1 LEDIF
6 SKRKTLRTIKA
17 DTSDYFIPLFH
28 TLAVFL
34 STKETIITKRFLEH
48 IMKNLIAL
56 TLLLGGSTL
65 LCAQKPAKTPAT
77 YKPVKSEMY
86 RKGWI
91 DFNKN
96 GVKDVYEDPSAP
108 LEARIENLLQQMT
121 LDEKTCQMVTLYGYK
136 RVLKDD
142 LPTPEWKELLWKD
155 GIGAIDEHL
164 NGFQQWGLPPSDN
177 AYVWPASRHAWALN
191 EVQRFFV
198 EDTRLGIPVD
208 FTNEGIRGVESYRA
222 TNFPTQLG
230 LGHTWNRELIR
241 QVGLITGREARM
253 LGYTNVYAPI
263 LDVGRDQRWG
273 RYEEVYGES
282 PYLVAELGIEMVRG
296 LQHNHQVAAT
306 GKHFA
311 AYSNNKGA
319 REGMARVDPQMSPR
333 EVENIHIYPFKRVI
347 REAGMLG
354 VMSSYNDYD
363 GIPVQGSYY
372 WLTTR
377 LRGEMGFRGYVVSD
391 SDAVEYL
398 YTKHGTA
405 KDMKEA
411 VRQSVEAGLNVRCT
425 FRSPDSFVLPL
436 RELVKEGGLSE
447 EVINDRVRDIL
458 RVKFLIGLFDAPYQ
472 TDLAGAD
479 REVEKE
485 ENEAIALQASHESV
499 VLLKNADELLPL
511 DINSTKKIAVCG
523 PNANEEGYA
532 LTHYGPLAV
541 EVTTVLEG
549 IQEKTKGK
557 AEVLY
562 TKGCDLVNAHW
573 PESEI
578 IDYPLTDDEQAEID
592 KAVENARQADV
603 AVVVL
608 GGGQRTCGENKS
620 RTSLDLPGRQLQL
633 LQAIQATGKPVVLIL
648 INGRPLSIN
657 WADKFVPAILE
668 AWYPGSKGGTALA
681 DILFGDYNPGGKLTV
696 TFPKTVGQI
705 PFNFPCKP
713 SSQIDGGKNPGPT
726 GNMSR
731 INGALYPFG
740 YGLSY
745 TTFEYS
751 DLDITPRVITPNE
764 SATVRLK
771 VTNTGKRA
779 GDEVVQ
785 LYIRDVLSSITTYEK
800 NLAGFQR
807 IHLEPGEAQE
817 LSFTIDR
824 KHLEL
829 LDADMKWVVE
839 PGDFVLMAGASSED
853 IRLNGTLTVEDYQTR
868 AKAIEAQ
875 KPAKRVS
882 ASTNP
887 EDAENVLDEKIN
899 TAWQGNKGDYITFA
913 LKNGAKVDKVAIAF
927 TRDNNLP
934 ATFEIQLSGGG
945 GQFLT
950 VYSGT
955 VSEYG
960 KLISYPFKGT
970 TASDLRIVLNDD
982 RVSIAEVKF

>member
-1 LEDIF
+1 
-6 SKRKTLRTIKA
+6 
-17 DTSDYFIPLFH
+17 
-28 TLAVFL
+28 
-34 STKETIITKRFLEH
+34 
-48 IMKNLIAL
+48 MKNLIAL

-562 TKGCDLVNAHW
+562 TKGCDLVDAHW

-603 AVVVL
+603 AIVVL

-713 SSQIDGGKNPGPT
+713 SSQIDGGKNPGLN

-807 IHLEPGEAQE
+807 IHLEPGETQE

>member
-1 LEDIF
+1 
-6 SKRKTLRTIKA
+6 
-17 DTSDYFIPLFH
+17 
-28 TLAVFL
+28 
-34 STKETIITKRFLEH
+34 
-48 IMKNLIAL
+48 MKKLIVA
-56 TLLLGGSTL
+56 TLLLGSGTL
-65 LCAQKPAKTPAT
+65 LSAQKTAKIPAY
-77 YKPVKSEMY
+77 YKPAKSEMY
-86 RKGWI
+86 HKGWI

-96 GVKDVYEDPSAP
+96 GIKDIYEDPAAT
-108 LEARIENLLQQMT
+108 LDARIENLLQQMT
-121 LDEKTCQMVTLYGYK
+121 LEEKTCQMVTLYGYK
-136 RVLKDD
+136 RVLKDA
-142 LPTPEWKELLWKD
+142 LPTPEWKQMLWKD

-177 AYVWPASRHAWALN
+177 ENVWPASRHAWALN
-191 EVQRFFV
+191 EIQRFFV

-208 FTNEGIRGVESYRA
+208 FTNEGIRGVESYKA

-306 GKHFA
+306 AKHFA

-319 REGMARVDPQMSPR
+319 REGMARVDPQMTPR

-347 REAGMLG
+347 REAGLLG

-363 GIPVQGSYY
+363 GIPIQGSYY

-377 LRGEMGFRGYVVSD
+377 LRKEMGFRGYVVSD

-398 YTKHGTA
+398 YTKHNTA

-479 REVEKE
+479 DEVEKE
-485 ENEAIALQASHESV
+485 ANEAVALQASRESV
-499 VLLKNADELLPL
+499 VLLKNTDNTLPL
-511 DINSTKKIAVCG
+511 NIDKIKKIAVCG
-523 PNANEEGYA
+523 PNADEEGYA

-549 IQEKTKGK
+549 IREKAQGK

-562 TKGCDLVNAHW
+562 TKGCDLVDAHW

-578 IDYPLTDDEQAEID
+578 MEYPLTPDEQAEID
-592 KAVENARQADV
+592 RAVANARQADV

-620 RTSLDLPGRQLQL
+620 RTSLELPGHQLKL
-633 LQAIQATGKPVVLIL
+633 LQAVQATGKPVILIL
-648 INGRPLSIN
+648 INGRPLSVN

-668 AWYPGSKGGTALA
+668 AWYPGSKGGTAVA

-705 PFNFPCKP
+705 PFNFPYKP
-713 SSQIDGGKNPGPT
+713 ASQIDGGKNPGPD

-751 DLDITPRVITPNE
+751 DLEITPKVITPNQK
-764 SATVRLK
+764 ATIRLK

-785 LYIRDVLSSITTYEK
+785 LYTRDILSSVTTYEK
-800 NLAGFQR
+800 NLAGFER
-807 IHLEPGEAQE
+807 IHLKPGESKE
-817 LSFTIDR
+817 IVFTLDR

-829 LDADMKWVVE
+829 LNADMKWTVE
-839 PGDFVLMAGASSED
+839 PGEFAIMAGASSED
-853 IRLNGTLTVEDYQTR
+853 IRLNGILTVEDYQAR
-868 AKAIEAQ
+868 LQALESQ
-875 KPAKRVS
+875 NPVS
-882 ASTNP
+882 PVTASTDMENAP
-887 EDAENVLDEKIN
+887 NVLDKQKN
-899 TAWQGNKGDYITFA
+899 TVWQGNKGDYITFA
-913 LKNGAKVDKVAIAF
+913 LKNGSKINEVAIAF
-927 TRDNNLP
+927 KRDNGLP
-934 ATFEIQLSGGG
+934 AEFEIQLSGGG

-955 VSEYG
+955 VSQYG
-960 KLISYPFKGT
+960 ELISYPFKGT
-970 TASDLRIVLNDD
+970 TASDLRILLNDD
-982 RVSIAEVKF
+982 RVGIAEVVLKE

>member
-1 LEDIF
+1 
-6 SKRKTLRTIKA
+6 
-17 DTSDYFIPLFH
+17 
-28 TLAVFL
+28 
-34 STKETIITKRFLEH
+34 
-48 IMKNLIAL
+48 MKKLIVA
-56 TLLLGGSTL
+56 TLLLGSGTL
-65 LCAQKPAKTPAT
+65 LSAQKTAKIPAY
-77 YKPVKSEMY
+77 YKPAKSEMY
-86 RKGWI
+86 HKGWI

-96 GVKDVYEDPSAP
+96 GIKDIYEDPAAI
-108 LEARIENLLQQMT
+108 LDARIENLLQQMT
-121 LDEKTCQMVTLYGYK
+121 LEEKTCQMITLYGYK
-136 RVLKDD
+136 RVLKDA
-142 LPTPEWKELLWKD
+142 LPTPEWKQMLWKD

-177 AYVWPASRHAWALN
+177 ENVWPASRHAWALN
-191 EVQRFFV
+191 EIQRFFV

-208 FTNEGIRGVESYRA
+208 FTNEGIRGVESYKA

-306 GKHFA
+306 AKHFA

-319 REGMARVDPQMSPR
+319 REGMARVDPQMPPR

-347 REAGMLG
+347 REAGLLG

-363 GIPVQGSYY
+363 GIPIQGSYY

-377 LRGEMGFRGYVVSD
+377 LRKEMGFRGYVVSD

-398 YTKHGTA
+398 YTKHNTA

-479 REVEKE
+479 DEVEKE
-485 ENEAIALQASHESV
+485 ANEAVALQASRESI
-499 VLLKNADELLPL
+499 VLLKNTDNTLPL
-511 DINSTKKIAVCG
+511 NIDKIKKIAVCG
-523 PNANEEGYA
+523 PNADEEGYA

-549 IQEKTKGK
+549 IREKAQGK

-562 TKGCDLVNAHW
+562 TKGCDLVDAHW

-578 IDYPLTDDEQAEID
+578 MEYPLTPDEQAEID
-592 KAVENARQADV
+592 RAAANARQADV

-620 RTSLDLPGRQLQL
+620 RTSLELPGHQLKL
-633 LQAIQATGKPVVLIL
+633 LQAVQATGKPVILIL
-648 INGRPLSIN
+648 INGRPLSVN

-668 AWYPGSKGGTALA
+668 AWYPGSKGGTAVA

-705 PFNFPCKP
+705 PFNFPYKP
-713 SSQIDGGKNPGPT
+713 ASQIDGGKNPGPD

-751 DLDITPRVITPNE
+751 DLEITPKVITPNQK
-764 SATVRLK
+764 ATIRLK

-785 LYIRDVLSSITTYEK
+785 LYTRDILSSVTTYEK
-800 NLAGFQR
+800 NLAGFER
-807 IHLEPGEAQE
+807 IHLKPGESKE
-817 LSFTIDR
+817 IVFTLDR

-829 LDADMKWVVE
+829 LNADMKWTVE
-839 PGDFVLMAGASSED
+839 PGEFAIMVGASSED
-853 IRLNGTLTVEDYQTR
+853 IRLNGILTVEDYQAR
-868 AKAIEAQ
+868 LQALESQ
-875 KPAKRVS
+875 NPVS
-882 ASTNP
+882 PVTASTDMENAP
-887 EDAENVLDEKIN
+887 NVLDKQKN
-899 TAWQGNKGDYITFA
+899 TVWQGNKGDYITFA
-913 LKNGAKVDKVAIAF
+913 LKNGSKINEVAIAF
-927 TRDNNLP
+927 KRDNGLP
-934 ATFEIQLSGGG
+934 AEFEIQLSGGG

-955 VSEYG
+955 VSQYG
-960 KLISYPFKGT
+960 ELISYPFKGT
-970 TASDLRIVLNDD
+970 TASDLRILLNDD
-982 RVSIAEVKF
+982 RVGIAEVVLKE

>member
-1 LEDIF
+1 
-6 SKRKTLRTIKA
+6 
-17 DTSDYFIPLFH
+17 
-28 TLAVFL
+28 
-34 STKETIITKRFLEH
+34 
-48 IMKNLIAL
+48 MKKLIVA
-56 TLLLGGSTL
+56 TLLLGSGTL
-65 LCAQKPAKTPAT
+65 LSAQKTAKIPAY
-77 YKPVKSEMY
+77 YKPAKSEMY
-86 RKGWI
+86 HKGWI

-96 GVKDVYEDPSAP
+96 GIKDIYEDPAAT
-108 LEARIENLLQQMT
+108 LDARIENLLQQMT
-121 LDEKTCQMVTLYGYK
+121 LEEKTCQMVTLYGYK
-136 RVLKDD
+136 RVLKDA
-142 LPTPEWKELLWKD
+142 LPTPEWKQMLWKD

-177 AYVWPASRHAWALN
+177 ENVWPASRHAWALN
-191 EVQRFFV
+191 EIQRFFV

-208 FTNEGIRGVESYRA
+208 FTNEGIRGVESYKA

-263 LDVGRDQRWG
+263 LDIGRDQRWG

-306 GKHFA
+306 AKHFA

-319 REGMARVDPQMSPR
+319 REGMARVDPQMPPR

-347 REAGMLG
+347 REAGLLG

-363 GIPVQGSYY
+363 GIPIQGSYY

-377 LRGEMGFRGYVVSD
+377 LRKEMGFRGYVVSD

-398 YTKHGTA
+398 YTKHNTA

-479 REVEKE
+479 DEVEKE
-485 ENEAIALQASHESV
+485 ANEAVALQASRESV
-499 VLLKNADELLPL
+499 VLLKNTDNTLPL
-511 DINSTKKIAVCG
+511 NIDKIKKIAVCG
-523 PNANEEGYA
+523 PNADEEGYA

-549 IQEKTKGK
+549 IREKAQGK

-562 TKGCDLVNAHW
+562 TKGCDLVDAHW

-578 IDYPLTDDEQAEID
+578 MEYPLTPDEQAEID
-592 KAVENARQADV
+592 RAAANARQADV

-620 RTSLDLPGRQLQL
+620 RTSLELPGHQLKL
-633 LQAIQATGKPVVLIL
+633 LQAVQATGKPVILIL
-648 INGRPLSIN
+648 INGRPLSVN

-668 AWYPGSKGGTALA
+668 AWYPGSKGGTAVA

-705 PFNFPCKP
+705 PFNFPYKP
-713 SSQIDGGKNPGPT
+713 ASQIDGGKNPGPD

-751 DLDITPRVITPNE
+751 DLEITPKVITPNQK
-764 SATVRLK
+764 ATVRLK

-785 LYIRDVLSSITTYEK
+785 LYTRDILSSVTTYEK
-800 NLAGFQR
+800 NLAGFER
-807 IHLEPGEAQE
+807 IHLKPGESKE
-817 LSFTIDR
+817 IVFTLDR

-829 LDADMKWVVE
+829 LNADMKWTVE
-839 PGDFVLMAGASSED
+839 PGEFAIMAGASSED
-853 IRLNGTLTVEDYQTR
+853 IRLNGILTVEDYQAR
-868 AKAIEAQ
+868 LQALESQ
-875 KPAKRVS
+875 NPVS
-882 ASTNP
+882 PVTASTDMENAP
-887 EDAENVLDEKIN
+887 NVLDKQKN
-899 TAWQGNKGDYITFA
+899 TVWQGNKGDYITFA
-913 LKNGAKVDKVAIAF
+913 LKNGSKINEVAIAF
-927 TRDNNLP
+927 KRDNGLP
-934 ATFEIQLSGGG
+934 AEFEIQLSGGG

-955 VSEYG
+955 VSQYG
-960 KLISYPFKGT
+960 ELISYPFKGT
-970 TASDLRIVLNDD
+970 TASDLRILLNDD
-982 RVSIAEVKF
+982 RVGIAEVVLKE

>member
-1 LEDIF
+1 
-6 SKRKTLRTIKA
+6 
-17 DTSDYFIPLFH
+17 
-28 TLAVFL
+28 
-34 STKETIITKRFLEH
+34 
-48 IMKNLIAL
+48 MKKLIVAA
-56 TLLLGGSTL
+56 LLLGSGTL
-65 LCAQKPAKTPAT
+65 LSAQKTTKVPAH

-96 GVKDVYEDPSAP
+96 GVKDIYEDPAAT
-108 LEARIENLLQQMT
+108 LDDRIENLLQQMT
-121 LDEKTCQMVTLYGYK
+121 LEEKTCQMVTLYGYK

-142 LPTPEWKELLWKD
+142 LPTPEWKQMLWKD

-177 AYVWPASRHAWALN
+177 ENVWPASRHAWALN

-208 FTNEGIRGVESYRA
+208 FTNEGIRGVESYKA

-306 GKHFA
+306 AKHFA

-319 REGMARVDPQMSPR
+319 REGMSRVDPQMSPR

-347 REAGMLG
+347 REAGLLG
-354 VMSSYNDYD
+354 IMSSYNDYD

-377 LRGEMGFRGYVVSD
+377 LRQEMGFRGYVVSD

-398 YTKHGTA
+398 YTKHNTA

-458 RVKFLIGLFDAPYQ
+458 RVKFLIGLFDSPYQ

-479 REVEKE
+479 NEVEKAA
-485 ENEAIALQASHESV
+485 NEAVALQASRESV
-499 VLLKNADELLPL
+499 VLLKNADNTLPL
-511 DINSTKKIAVCG
+511 NIDKIKKIAVCG
-523 PNANEEGYA
+523 PNADEEGYA

-549 IQEKTKGK
+549 IREKAQGK

-562 TKGCDLVNAHW
+562 TKGCDLVDAHW

-578 IDYPLTDDEQAEID
+578 IEYPLTPDEQAEID
-592 KAVENARQADV
+592 RAAANARQADV

-620 RTSLDLPGRQLQL
+620 RTSLELPGRQLKL
-633 LQAIQATGKPVVLIL
+633 LQAVQATGKPVVLVL
-648 INGRPLSIN
+648 INGRPLSVN

-668 AWYPGSKGGTALA
+668 AWYPGSKGGTAVA

-713 SSQIDGGKNPGPT
+713 ASQIDGGKNPGAD

-751 DLDITPRVITPNE
+751 DLEISPKVITPDQK
-764 SATVRLK
+764 ATVRLK

-785 LYIRDVLSSITTYEK
+785 LYTRDIVSSITTYEK
-800 NLAGFQR
+800 NLAGFER
-807 IHLEPGEAQE
+807 IRLKPGETKE
-817 LSFTIDR
+817 LTFTLDR

-829 LDADMKWVVE
+829 LNADMKWIVE
-839 PGDFVLMAGASSED
+839 PGEFAIMAGASSED
-853 IRLNGTLTVEDYQTR
+853 IRLNGILTVEDYR
-868 AKAIEAQ
+868 SRLHALESQ
-875 KPAKRVS
+875 KPVS
-882 ASTNP
+882 PVTASTDMENTP
-887 EDAENVLDEKIN
+887 NVLDGKIS
-899 TAWQGNKGDYITFA
+899 TVWQGNKGDYITFA
-913 LKNGAKVDKVAIAF
+913 LKNGAKVDEVSIVFK
-927 TRDNNLP
+927 RENKLP
-934 ATFEIQLSGGG
+934 AEFEIQLSGGG

-955 VSEYG
+955 VSQYEQ
-960 KLISYPFKGT
+960 LIPYSFKGT

-982 RVSIAEVKF
+982 RVGIAEVVLKE

>member
-1 LEDIF
+1 
-6 SKRKTLRTIKA
+6 
-17 DTSDYFIPLFH
+17 
-28 TLAVFL
+28 
-34 STKETIITKRFLEH
+34 
-48 IMKNLIAL
+48 MKKLIVA
-56 TLLLGGSTL
+56 TLLLGSGTL
-65 LCAQKPAKTPAT
+65 LSAQKTAKIPAY
-77 YKPVKSEMY
+77 YKPAKSEMY
-86 RKGWI
+86 HKGWI

-96 GVKDVYEDPSAP
+96 GIKDIYEDPAAT
-108 LEARIENLLQQMT
+108 LDARIENLLQQMT
-121 LDEKTCQMVTLYGYK
+121 LEEKTCQMVTLYGYK
-136 RVLKDD
+136 RVLKDA
-142 LPTPEWKELLWKD
+142 LPTPEWKQMLWKD

-177 AYVWPASRHAWALN
+177 ENVWPASRHAWALN
-191 EVQRFFV
+191 EIQRFFV

-208 FTNEGIRGVESYRA
+208 FTNEGIRGVESYKA

-306 GKHFA
+306 AKHFA

-319 REGMARVDPQMSPR
+319 REGMARVDPQMPPR

-347 REAGMLG
+347 REAGLLG

-363 GIPVQGSYY
+363 GIPIQGSYY

-377 LRGEMGFRGYVVSD
+377 LRKEMGFRGYVVSD

-398 YTKHGTA
+398 YTKHNTA

-479 REVEKE
+479 DEVEKE
-485 ENEAIALQASHESV
+485 ANEAVALQASRESV
-499 VLLKNADELLPL
+499 VLLKNTDNTLPL
-511 DINSTKKIAVCG
+511 NIDKIKKIAVCG
-523 PNANEEGYA
+523 PNADEEGYA

-549 IQEKTKGK
+549 IREKAQGK

-562 TKGCDLVNAHW
+562 TKGCNLVDAHW

-578 IDYPLTDDEQAEID
+578 MEYPLTPDEQAEID
-592 KAVENARQADV
+592 RAAANARQADV

-620 RTSLDLPGRQLQL
+620 RTSLELPGHQLKL
-633 LQAIQATGKPVVLIL
+633 LQAVQATGKPVILIL
-648 INGRPLSIN
+648 INGRPLSVN

-668 AWYPGSKGGTALA
+668 AWYPGSKGGTAVA

-705 PFNFPCKP
+705 PFNFPYKP
-713 SSQIDGGKNPGPT
+713 ASQIDGGKNPGPD

-751 DLDITPRVITPNE
+751 DLEITPKVITPNQK
-764 SATVRLK
+764 ATIRLK

-785 LYIRDVLSSITTYEK
+785 LYTRDILSSVTTYEK
-800 NLAGFQR
+800 NLAGFER
-807 IHLEPGEAQE
+807 IHLKPGESKE
-817 LSFTIDR
+817 IVFTLDR

-829 LDADMKWVVE
+829 LNADMKWTVE
-839 PGDFVLMAGASSED
+839 PGEFAIMAGASSED
-853 IRLNGTLTVEDYQTR
+853 IRLNGILTVEDYQAR
-868 AKAIEAQ
+868 LQALESQ
-875 KPAKRVS
+875 NPVS
-882 ASTNP
+882 PVTASTDMENAP
-887 EDAENVLDEKIN
+887 NVLDKQKN
-899 TAWQGNKGDYITFA
+899 TVWQGNKGDYITFA
-913 LKNGAKVDKVAIAF
+913 LKNGSKINEVAIAF
-927 TRDNNLP
+927 KRDNGLP
-934 ATFEIQLSGGG
+934 AEFEIQLSGGG

-955 VSEYG
+955 VSQYG
-960 KLISYPFKGT
+960 ELISYPFKGT
-970 TASDLRIVLNDD
+970 TASDLRILLNDD
-982 RVSIAEVKF
+982 RVGKLIFRK

>member
-1 LEDIF
+1 
-6 SKRKTLRTIKA
+6 
-17 DTSDYFIPLFH
+17 
-28 TLAVFL
+28 
-34 STKETIITKRFLEH
+34 
-48 IMKNLIAL
+48 MKKLIVA
-56 TLLLGGSTL
+56 TLLLGSGTL
-65 LCAQKPAKTPAT
+65 LSAQKTAKIPAY
-77 YKPVKSEMY
+77 YKPAKSEMY
-86 RKGWI
+86 HKDWI

-96 GVKDVYEDPSAP
+96 GIKDIYEDPAAT
-108 LEARIENLLQQMT
+108 LDARIENLLQQMT
-121 LDEKTCQMVTLYGYK
+121 LEEKTCQMVTLYGYK
-136 RVLKDD
+136 RVLKDA
-142 LPTPEWKELLWKD
+142 LPTPEWKQMLWKD

-177 AYVWPASRHAWALN
+177 ENVWPASRHAWALN
-191 EVQRFFV
+191 EIQRFFV

-208 FTNEGIRGVESYRA
+208 FTNEGIRGVESYKA

-306 GKHFA
+306 AKHFA

-319 REGMARVDPQMSPR
+319 REGMARVDPQMPPR

-347 REAGMLG
+347 REAGLLG

-363 GIPVQGSYY
+363 GIPIQGSYY

-377 LRGEMGFRGYVVSD
+377 LRKEMGFRGYVVSD

-398 YTKHGTA
+398 YTKHNTA

-479 REVEKE
+479 DEVENKA
-485 ENEAIALQASHESV
+485 NEAVALQASRESV
-499 VLLKNADELLPL
+499 VLLKNTDNTLPL
-511 DINSTKKIAVCG
+511 NIDKIKKIAVCG
-523 PNANEEGYA
+523 PNADEAGYA

-549 IQEKTKGK
+549 IREKAQGK

-562 TKGCDLVNAHW
+562 TKGCDLVDAHW

-578 IDYPLTDDEQAEID
+578 MEYPLTPDEQAEID
-592 KAVENARQADV
+592 RAAANARQADV

-620 RTSLDLPGRQLQL
+620 RTSLELPGHQLKL
-633 LQAIQATGKPVVLIL
+633 LQAVQATGKPVILIL
-648 INGRPLSIN
+648 INGRPLSVN

-668 AWYPGSKGGTALA
+668 AWYPGSKGGTAVA

-705 PFNFPCKP
+705 PFNFPYKP
-713 SSQIDGGKNPGPT
+713 ASQIDGGKNPGPD

-751 DLDITPRVITPNE
+751 DLEITPKVITPNQK
-764 SATVRLK
+764 ATVRLK

-785 LYIRDVLSSITTYEK
+785 LYTRDILSSVTTYEK
-800 NLAGFQR
+800 NLAGFER
-807 IHLEPGEAQE
+807 IHLKPGESKE
-817 LSFTIDR
+817 IVFTLDR

-829 LDADMKWVVE
+829 LNADMKWTVE
-839 PGDFVLMAGASSED
+839 PGEFAIMAGASSED
-853 IRLNGTLTVEDYQTR
+853 IRLNGILTVEDYQAR
-868 AKAIEAQ
+868 LQALESQ
-875 KPAKRVS
+875 NPVS
-882 ASTNP
+882 PVTASTDMENAP
-887 EDAENVLDEKIN
+887 NVLDKQKN
-899 TAWQGNKGDYITFA
+899 TVWQGNKGDYITFA
-913 LKNGAKVDKVAIAF
+913 LKNGSKINEVAIAF
-927 TRDNNLP
+927 KRDNGLP
-934 ATFEIQLSGGG
+934 AEFEIQLSGGG

-955 VSEYG
+955 VSQYG
-960 KLISYPFKGT
+960 ELISYPFKGT
-970 TASDLRIVLNDD
+970 TASDLRILLNDD
-982 RVSIAEVKF
+982 RVGIAEVVLKE

>member
-1 LEDIF
+1 
-6 SKRKTLRTIKA
+6 
-17 DTSDYFIPLFH
+17 
-28 TLAVFL
+28 
-34 STKETIITKRFLEH
+34 
-48 IMKNLIAL
+48 MKKLIVA
-56 TLLLGGSTL
+56 TLLLGSGTL
-65 LCAQKPAKTPAT
+65 LSAQKTAKIPAY
-77 YKPVKSEMY
+77 YKPAKSEMY
-86 RKGWI
+86 HKGWI

-96 GVKDVYEDPSAP
+96 GIKDIYEDPAAT
-108 LEARIENLLQQMT
+108 LDARIENLLQQMT
-121 LDEKTCQMVTLYGYK
+121 LEERTCQMVTLYGYK
-136 RVLKDD
+136 RVLKDA
-142 LPTPEWKELLWKD
+142 LPTPEWKQMLWKD

-177 AYVWPASRHAWALN
+177 ENVWPASRHAWALN
-191 EVQRFFV
+191 EIQRFFV

-208 FTNEGIRGVESYRA
+208 FTNEGIRGVESYKA

-306 GKHFA
+306 AKHFA

-319 REGMARVDPQMSPR
+319 REGMARVDPQMPPR

-347 REAGMLG
+347 REAGLLG

-363 GIPVQGSYY
+363 GIPIQGSYY

-377 LRGEMGFRGYVVSD
+377 LRKEMGFRGYVVSD

-398 YTKHGTA
+398 YTKHNTA

-479 REVEKE
+479 DEV
-485 ENEAIALQASHESV
+485 ENEANEAVALQASRESI
-499 VLLKNADELLPL
+499 VLLKNTDNTLPL
-511 DINSTKKIAVCG
+511 NIDKIKKIAVCG
-523 PNANEEGYA
+523 PNADEEGYA

-549 IQEKTKGK
+549 IREKAQGK

-562 TKGCDLVNAHW
+562 TKGCDLVDAHW

-578 IDYPLTDDEQAEID
+578 MEYPLTPDEQAEID
-592 KAVENARQADV
+592 RAAANARQADV

-620 RTSLDLPGRQLQL
+620 RTSLELPGHQLKL
-633 LQAIQATGKPVVLIL
+633 LQAVQATGKPVILIL
-648 INGRPLSIN
+648 INGHPLSVN

-668 AWYPGSKGGTALA
+668 AWYPGSKGGTAVA

-705 PFNFPCKP
+705 PFNFPYKP
-713 SSQIDGGKNPGPT
+713 ASQIDGGKNPGPD

-751 DLDITPRVITPNE
+751 DLEITPKVITPNQK
-764 SATVRLK
+764 ATVRLK

-785 LYIRDVLSSITTYEK
+785 LYTRDILSSVTTYEK
-800 NLAGFQR
+800 NLAGFER
-807 IHLEPGEAQE
+807 IHLKPGESKE
-817 LSFTIDR
+817 IVFTLDR

-829 LDADMKWVVE
+829 LNADMKWTVE
-839 PGDFVLMAGASSED
+839 PGEFAIMAGASSED
-853 IRLNGTLTVEDYQTR
+853 IRLNGILTVEDYQAR
-868 AKAIEAQ
+868 LQALESQ
-875 KPAKRVS
+875 NPVS
-882 ASTNP
+882 PVTASTDMENAP
-887 EDAENVLDEKIN
+887 NVLDKQKN
-899 TAWQGNKGDYITFA
+899 TVWQGNKGDYITFA
-913 LKNGAKVDKVAIAF
+913 LKNGSKINEVAIAF
-927 TRDNNLP
+927 KRDNGLP
-934 ATFEIQLSGGG
+934 AEFEIQLSGGG

-955 VSEYG
+955 VSQYG
-960 KLISYPFKGT
+960 ELISYPFKGT
-970 TASDLRIVLNDD
+970 TASDLRILLNDD
-982 RVSIAEVKF
+982 RVGIAEVVLKE

>member
-1 LEDIF
+1 
-6 SKRKTLRTIKA
+6 
-17 DTSDYFIPLFH
+17 
-28 TLAVFL
+28 
-34 STKETIITKRFLEH
+34 
-48 IMKNLIAL
+48 MKNLIAL

-253 LGYTNVYAPI
+253 LGYTNIYAPI

-398 YTKHGTA
+398 YTKHGTV

-562 TKGCDLVNAHW
+562 TKGCDLVDAHW

-839 PGDFVLMAGASSED
+839 PGDFVLMTGASSED

>member
-1 LEDIF
+1 
-6 SKRKTLRTIKA
+6 
-17 DTSDYFIPLFH
+17 
-28 TLAVFL
+28 
-34 STKETIITKRFLEH
+34 
-48 IMKNLIAL
+48 MKKLIVA
-56 TLLLGGSTL
+56 TLLLGSGTL
-65 LCAQKPAKTPAT
+65 LSAQKTAKIPAY
-77 YKPVKSEMY
+77 YKPAKSEMY
-86 RKGWI
+86 HKGWI

-96 GVKDVYEDPSAP
+96 GIKDIYEDPAAI
-108 LEARIENLLQQMT
+108 LDARIENLLQQMT
-121 LDEKTCQMVTLYGYK
+121 LEEKTCQMVTLYGYK
-136 RVLKDD
+136 RVLKDA
-142 LPTPEWKELLWKD
+142 LPTPEWKQMLWKD

-177 AYVWPASRHAWALN
+177 ENVWPASRHAWALN
-191 EVQRFFV
+191 EIQRFFV

-208 FTNEGIRGVESYRA
+208 FTNEGIRGVESYKA

-306 GKHFA
+306 AKHFA

-319 REGMARVDPQMSPR
+319 REGMARVDPQMPPR

-347 REAGMLG
+347 REAGLLG

-363 GIPVQGSYY
+363 GIPIQGSYY

-377 LRGEMGFRGYVVSD
+377 LRKEMGFRGYVVSD

-398 YTKHGTA
+398 YTKHNTA

-479 REVEKE
+479 DEVEKE
-485 ENEAIALQASHESV
+485 ANEAVALQASRESI
-499 VLLKNADELLPL
+499 VLLKNTDNTLPL
-511 DINSTKKIAVCG
+511 NIDKIKKIAVCG
-523 PNANEEGYA
+523 PNADEEGYA

-549 IQEKTKGK
+549 IHEKAQGK

-562 TKGCDLVNAHW
+562 TKGCNLVDAHW

-578 IDYPLTDDEQAEID
+578 MEYPLTPDEQAEID
-592 KAVENARQADV
+592 RAVANARQADV

-620 RTSLDLPGRQLQL
+620 RTSLELPGHQLKL
-633 LQAIQATGKPVVLIL
+633 LQAVQATGKPVILIL
-648 INGRPLSIN
+648 INGRPLSVN

-668 AWYPGSKGGTALA
+668 AWYPGSKGGTAVA

-705 PFNFPCKP
+705 PFNFPYKP
-713 SSQIDGGKNPGPT
+713 ASQIDGGKNPGPD

-751 DLDITPRVITPNE
+751 DLEITPKVITPNQK
-764 SATVRLK
+764 ATVRLK

-785 LYIRDVLSSITTYEK
+785 LYTRDILSSVTTYEK
-800 NLAGFQR
+800 NLAGFER
-807 IHLEPGEAQE
+807 IHLKPGESKE
-817 LSFTIDR
+817 IVFTLDR

-829 LDADMKWVVE
+829 LNADMKWTVE
-839 PGDFVLMAGASSED
+839 PGEFAIMAGASSED
-853 IRLNGTLTVEDYQTR
+853 IRLNGILTVEDYQAR
-868 AKAIEAQ
+868 LQALESQ
-875 KPAKRVS
+875 NPVS
-882 ASTNP
+882 PVTAST
-887 EDAENVLDEKIN
+887 DMENVLNVLDKQKN
-899 TAWQGNKGDYITFA
+899 TVWQGNKGDYITFA
-913 LKNGAKVDKVAIAF
+913 LKNGSKINEVAIAF
-927 TRDNNLP
+927 KRDNGLP
-934 ATFEIQLSGGG
+934 AEFEIQLSGGG

-955 VSEYG
+955 VSQYG
-960 KLISYPFKGT
+960 ELISYPFKGT
-970 TASDLRIVLNDD
+970 TASDLRILLNDD
-982 RVSIAEVKF
+982 RVGIAEVVLKE

>member
-1 LEDIF
+1 
-6 SKRKTLRTIKA
+6 
-17 DTSDYFIPLFH
+17 
-28 TLAVFL
+28 
-34 STKETIITKRFLEH
+34 
-48 IMKNLIAL
+48 MKKLIVA
-56 TLLLGGSTL
+56 TLLLGSSTL
-65 LCAQKPAKTPAT
+65 LSAQKTAKIPAY
-77 YKPVKSEMY
+77 YKPAKSEMY
-86 RKGWI
+86 HKGWI

-96 GVKDVYEDPSAP
+96 GIKDIYEDPAAT
-108 LEARIENLLQQMT
+108 LDARIENLLQQMT
-121 LDEKTCQMVTLYGYK
+121 LEEKTCQMVTLYGYK
-136 RVLKDD
+136 RVLKDA
-142 LPTPEWKELLWKD
+142 LPTPEWKQMLWKD

-177 AYVWPASRHAWALN
+177 ENVWPASRHAWALN
-191 EVQRFFV
+191 EIQRFFV

-208 FTNEGIRGVESYRA
+208 FTNEGIRGVESYKA

-306 GKHFA
+306 AKHFA

-319 REGMARVDPQMSPR
+319 REGMARVDPQMPPR

-347 REAGMLG
+347 REAGLLG

-363 GIPVQGSYY
+363 GIPIQGSYY

-377 LRGEMGFRGYVVSD
+377 LRKEMGFRGYVVSD

-398 YTKHGTA
+398 YTKHNTA

-479 REVEKE
+479 DEVEKE
-485 ENEAIALQASHESV
+485 ANEAVALQASRESI
-499 VLLKNADELLPL
+499 VLLKNTDNTLPL
-511 DINSTKKIAVCG
+511 NIDKIKKIAVCG
-523 PNANEEGYA
+523 PNADEEGYA

-549 IQEKTKGK
+549 IREKAQGK

-562 TKGCDLVNAHW
+562 TKGCDLVDAHW

-578 IDYPLTDDEQAEID
+578 MEYPLTPDEQAEID
-592 KAVENARQADV
+592 RAVANARQADV

-620 RTSLDLPGRQLQL
+620 RTSLELPGHQLKL
-633 LQAIQATGKPVVLIL
+633 LQAVQATGKPVILIL
-648 INGRPLSIN
+648 INGRPLSVN

-668 AWYPGSKGGTALA
+668 AWYPGSKGGTVVA

-705 PFNFPCKP
+705 PFDFPYKP
-713 SSQIDGGKNPGPT
+713 ASQIDGGKNPGPD

-751 DLDITPRVITPNE
+751 DLEITPKVITPNQK
-764 SATVRLK
+764 ATIRLK

-785 LYIRDVLSSITTYEK
+785 LYTRDILSSVTTYEK
-800 NLAGFQR
+800 NLAGFER
-807 IHLEPGEAQE
+807 IHLKPGESKE
-817 LSFTIDR
+817 IVFTLDR

-829 LDADMKWVVE
+829 LNADMKWTVE
-839 PGDFVLMAGASSED
+839 PGEFAIMAGASSED
-853 IRLNGTLTVEDYQTR
+853 IRLNGILTVEDYQARLQALESQNPISPVT
-868 AKAIEAQ
+868 
-875 KPAKRVS
+875 
-882 ASTNP
+882 ASTDMENAP
-887 EDAENVLDEKIN
+887 NVLDKQKN
-899 TAWQGNKGDYITFA
+899 TVWQGNKGDYITFA
-913 LKNGAKVDKVAIAF
+913 LKNGSKINEVAIAF
-927 TRDNNLP
+927 KRDNGLP
-934 ATFEIQLSGGG
+934 AEFEIQLSGGG

-955 VSEYG
+955 VSQYG
-960 KLISYPFKGT
+960 ELISYPFKGT
-970 TASDLRIVLNDD
+970 TASDLRILLNDD
-982 RVSIAEVKF
+982 RVGIAEVVLKE

>member
-1 LEDIF
+1 
-6 SKRKTLRTIKA
+6 
-17 DTSDYFIPLFH
+17 
-28 TLAVFL
+28 
-34 STKETIITKRFLEH
+34 
-48 IMKNLIAL
+48 MKKLIVA
-56 TLLLGGSTL
+56 TLLLGSGTL
-65 LCAQKPAKTPAT
+65 LSAQKTAKIPAY
-77 YKPVKSEMY
+77 YKPAKSEMY
-86 RKGWI
+86 HKGWI

-96 GVKDVYEDPSAP
+96 GIKDIYEDPAAT
-108 LEARIENLLQQMT
+108 LDARIENLLQQMT
-121 LDEKTCQMVTLYGYK
+121 LEEKTCQMVTLYGYK
-136 RVLKDD
+136 RVLKDA
-142 LPTPEWKELLWKD
+142 LPTPEWKQMLWKD

-177 AYVWPASRHAWALN
+177 ENVWPASRHAWALN
-191 EVQRFFV
+191 EIQRFFV

-208 FTNEGIRGVESYRA
+208 FTNEGIRGVESYKA

-306 GKHFA
+306 AKHFA

-319 REGMARVDPQMSPR
+319 REGMARVDPQMPPR

-347 REAGMLG
+347 REAGLLG

-363 GIPVQGSYY
+363 GIPIQGSYY

-377 LRGEMGFRGYVVSD
+377 LRKEMGFRGYVVSD

-398 YTKHGTA
+398 YTKHNTA

-479 REVEKE
+479 DEVEKE
-485 ENEAIALQASHESV
+485 ANEAVALQASRESI
-499 VLLKNADELLPL
+499 VLLKNTDNTLPL
-511 DINSTKKIAVCG
+511 NIDKIKKIAVCG
-523 PNANEEGYA
+523 PNADEEGYA

-549 IQEKTKGK
+549 IREKAQGK

-562 TKGCDLVNAHW
+562 TKGCDLVDAHW

-578 IDYPLTDDEQAEID
+578 MEYPLTPDEQAEID
-592 KAVENARQADV
+592 RAAANARQADV

-620 RTSLDLPGRQLQL
+620 RTSLELPGHQLKL
-633 LQAIQATGKPVVLIL
+633 LQAVQATGKPVILIL
-648 INGRPLSIN
+648 INGRPLSVN

-668 AWYPGSKGGTALA
+668 AWYPGSKGGTAVA

-705 PFNFPCKP
+705 PFNFPYKP
-713 SSQIDGGKNPGPT
+713 ASQIDGGKNPGPD

-751 DLDITPRVITPNE
+751 DLEITPKVITP
-764 SATVRLK
+764 SQKATVRLK

-785 LYIRDVLSSITTYEK
+785 LYTRDILSSVTTYEK
-800 NLAGFQR
+800 NLAGFER
-807 IHLEPGEAQE
+807 IHLKPGESKE
-817 LSFTIDR
+817 IVFTLDR

-829 LDADMKWVVE
+829 LNADMKWTVE
-839 PGDFVLMAGASSED
+839 PGEFAIMAGASSED
-853 IRLNGTLTVEDYQTR
+853 IRLNGILTVEDYQAR
-868 AKAIEAQ
+868 LQALESQ
-875 KPAKRVS
+875 NPVS
-882 ASTNP
+882 PVTASTDMENAP
-887 EDAENVLDEKIN
+887 NVLDKQKN
-899 TAWQGNKGDYITFA
+899 TVWQGNKGDYITFA
-913 LKNGAKVDKVAIAF
+913 LKNGSKINEVAIAF
-927 TRDNNLP
+927 KRDNGLP
-934 ATFEIQLSGGG
+934 AEFEIQLSGGG

-955 VSEYG
+955 VSQYG
-960 KLISYPFKGT
+960 ELISYPFKGT
-970 TASDLRIVLNDD
+970 TASDLRILLNDD
-982 RVSIAEVKF
+982 RVGIAEVVLKE

>member
-1 LEDIF
+1 
-6 SKRKTLRTIKA
+6 
-17 DTSDYFIPLFH
+17 
-28 TLAVFL
+28 
-34 STKETIITKRFLEH
+34 
-48 IMKNLIAL
+48 MKNLIAL

-398 YTKHGTA
+398 YTKHATA

-549 IQEKTKGK
+549 IQEKTKSK

-562 TKGCDLVNAHW
+562 TKGCDLVDAHW

-913 LKNGAKVDKVAIAF
+913 LKNGTQVDKVTIAF

>member
-1 LEDIF
+1 
-6 SKRKTLRTIKA
+6 
-17 DTSDYFIPLFH
+17 
-28 TLAVFL
+28 
-34 STKETIITKRFLEH
+34 
-48 IMKNLIAL
+48 MKNLIAL

-142 LPTPEWKELLWKD
+142 LPPPEWKELLWKD

-549 IQEKTKGK
+549 IQEKTKSK

-562 TKGCDLVNAHW
+562 TKGCDLVDAHW

>member
-1 LEDIF
+1 
-6 SKRKTLRTIKA
+6 
-17 DTSDYFIPLFH
+17 
-28 TLAVFL
+28 
-34 STKETIITKRFLEH
+34 
-48 IMKNLIAL
+48 MKNLIAL

-411 VRQSVEAGLNVRCT
+411 VHQSVEAGLNVRCT

-549 IQEKTKGK
+549 IQEKTKSK

-562 TKGCDLVNAHW
+562 TKGCDLVDAHW

>member
-1 LEDIF
+1 
-6 SKRKTLRTIKA
+6 
-17 DTSDYFIPLFH
+17 
-28 TLAVFL
+28 
-34 STKETIITKRFLEH
+34 
-48 IMKNLIAL
+48 MKNLIAL

-562 TKGCDLVNAHW
+562 TKGCDLVDAHW

-839 PGDFVLMAGASSED
+839 PGDFVLMTGASSED

-950 VYSGT
+950 VYSDT

>member
-1 LEDIF
+1 MEDIF

-56 TLLLGGSTL
+56 TLLLGGNTL

-347 REAGMLG
+347 WEAGMLG

-411 VRQSVEAGLNVRCT
+411 VCQSVEAGLNVRCT

-485 ENEAIALQASHESV
+485 ENEAIALQASRESI
-499 VLLKNADELLPL
+499 VLLKNAGELLPL

-562 TKGCDLVNAHW
+562 TKGCDLVDAHW

-578 IDYPLTDDEQAEID
+578 IDDPLTDDEQAEID

-868 AKAIEAQ
+868 AKAIEAP

>member
-1 LEDIF
+1 
-6 SKRKTLRTIKA
+6 
-17 DTSDYFIPLFH
+17 
-28 TLAVFL
+28 
-34 STKETIITKRFLEH
+34 
-48 IMKNLIAL
+48 MKKLIVA
-56 TLLLGGSTL
+56 TLLLGSGTL
-65 LCAQKPAKTPAT
+65 LSAQKTAKIPAY
-77 YKPVKSEMY
+77 YKPAKSEMY
-86 RKGWI
+86 HKGWI

-96 GVKDVYEDPSAP
+96 GIKDIYEDPAAT
-108 LEARIENLLQQMT
+108 LDARIENLLQQMT
-121 LDEKTCQMVTLYGYK
+121 LEEKTCQMVTLYGYK
-136 RVLKDD
+136 RVLKDA
-142 LPTPEWKELLWKD
+142 LPTPEWKQMLWKD

-177 AYVWPASRHAWALN
+177 ENVWPASRHAWALN
-191 EVQRFFV
+191 EIQRFFV

-208 FTNEGIRGVESYRA
+208 FTNEGIRGVESYKA

-306 GKHFA
+306 AKHFA

-319 REGMARVDPQMSPR
+319 REGMARVDPQMPPR

-347 REAGMLG
+347 REAGLLG

-363 GIPVQGSYY
+363 GIPIQGSYY

-377 LRGEMGFRGYVVSD
+377 LRKEMGFRGYVVSD

-398 YTKHGTA
+398 YTKHNTA

-479 REVEKE
+479 DEV
-485 ENEAIALQASHESV
+485 ENEANEAVALQASRESI
-499 VLLKNADELLPL
+499 VLLKNTDNTLPL
-511 DINSTKKIAVCG
+511 NIDKIKKIAVCG
-523 PNANEEGYA
+523 PNADEEGYA

-549 IQEKTKGK
+549 IREKAQGK

-562 TKGCDLVNAHW
+562 TKGCDLVDAHW

-578 IDYPLTDDEQAEID
+578 MEYPLTPDEQAEID
-592 KAVENARQADV
+592 RAAANARQADV

-608 GGGQRTCGENKS
+608 GGGQLTCGENKS
-620 RTSLDLPGRQLQL
+620 RTSLELPGHQLKL
-633 LQAIQATGKPVVLIL
+633 LQAVQATGKPVILIL
-648 INGRPLSIN
+648 INGRPLSVN

-668 AWYPGSKGGTALA
+668 AWYPGSKGGTAVA

-705 PFNFPCKP
+705 PFNFPYKP
-713 SSQIDGGKNPGPT
+713 ASQIDGGKNPGPD

-751 DLDITPRVITPNE
+751 DLEITPKVITPNQK
-764 SATVRLK
+764 ATVRLK

-785 LYIRDVLSSITTYEK
+785 LYTRDILSSVTTYEK
-800 NLAGFQR
+800 NLAGFER
-807 IHLEPGEAQE
+807 IHLKPGESKE
-817 LSFTIDR
+817 IVFTLDR

-829 LDADMKWVVE
+829 LNADMKWTVE
-839 PGDFVLMAGASSED
+839 PGEFAIMAGASSED
-853 IRLNGTLTVEDYQTR
+853 IRLNGILTVEDYQAR
-868 AKAIEAQ
+868 LQALESQ
-875 KPAKRVS
+875 NPVS
-882 ASTNP
+882 PVTASTDMENAP
-887 EDAENVLDEKIN
+887 NVLDKQKN
-899 TAWQGNKGDYITFA
+899 TVWQGNKGDYITFA
-913 LKNGAKVDKVAIAF
+913 LKNGSKINEVAIAF
-927 TRDNNLP
+927 KRDNGLP
-934 ATFEIQLSGGG
+934 AEFEIQLSGGG

-955 VSEYG
+955 VSQYG
-960 KLISYPFKGT
+960 ELISYPFKGT
-970 TASDLRIVLNDD
+970 TASDLRILLNDD
-982 RVSIAEVKF
+982 RVGIAEVVLKE

>member
-1 LEDIF
+1 
-6 SKRKTLRTIKA
+6 
-17 DTSDYFIPLFH
+17 
-28 TLAVFL
+28 
-34 STKETIITKRFLEH
+34 
-48 IMKNLIAL
+48 MKKLIVA
-56 TLLLGGSTL
+56 TLLLGSGTL
-65 LCAQKPAKTPAT
+65 LSAQKTAKIPAY
-77 YKPVKSEMY
+77 YKPAKSEMY
-86 RKGWI
+86 HKGWI

-96 GVKDVYEDPSAP
+96 GIKDIYEDPAAT
-108 LEARIENLLQQMT
+108 LDARIENLLQQMT
-121 LDEKTCQMVTLYGYK
+121 LEEKTCQMVTLYGYK
-136 RVLKDD
+136 RVLKDA
-142 LPTPEWKELLWKD
+142 LPTPEWKQMLWKD

-164 NGFQQWGLPPSDN
+164 NGFQQWGLPPSN
-177 AYVWPASRHAWALN
+177 NENVWPASRHAWALN
-191 EVQRFFV
+191 EIQRFFV

-208 FTNEGIRGVESYRA
+208 FTNEGIRGVESYKA

-306 GKHFA
+306 AKHFA

-319 REGMARVDPQMSPR
+319 REGMARVDPQMPPR

-347 REAGMLG
+347 REAGLLG

-363 GIPVQGSYY
+363 GIPIQGSYY

-377 LRGEMGFRGYVVSD
+377 LRKEMGFRGYVVSD

-398 YTKHGTA
+398 YTKHNTA

-479 REVEKE
+479 DEVEKE
-485 ENEAIALQASHESV
+485 ANEAVALQASRESV
-499 VLLKNADELLPL
+499 VLLKNTDNTLPL
-511 DINSTKKIAVCG
+511 NIDKIKKIAVCG
-523 PNANEEGYA
+523 PNADEEGYA

-549 IQEKTKGK
+549 IREKAQGK

-562 TKGCDLVNAHW
+562 TKGCDLVDAHW

-578 IDYPLTDDEQAEID
+578 MEYPLTPDEQAEID
-592 KAVENARQADV
+592 RAAANARQADV

-620 RTSLDLPGRQLQL
+620 RTSLELPGHQLKL
-633 LQAIQATGKPVVLIL
+633 LQAVQATGKPVILIL
-648 INGRPLSIN
+648 INGRPLSVN

-668 AWYPGSKGGTALA
+668 AWYPGSKGGTAVA

-705 PFNFPCKP
+705 PFNFPYKP
-713 SSQIDGGKNPGPT
+713 ASQIDGGKNPGPD

-751 DLDITPRVITPNE
+751 DLEITPKVITPNQK
-764 SATVRLK
+764 ATVRLK

-785 LYIRDVLSSITTYEK
+785 LYTRDILSSVTTYEK
-800 NLAGFQR
+800 NLAGFER
-807 IHLEPGEAQE
+807 IHLKPGESKE
-817 LSFTIDR
+817 IVFTLDR

-829 LDADMKWVVE
+829 LNADMKWTVE
-839 PGDFVLMAGASSED
+839 PGEFAIMAGASSED
-853 IRLNGTLTVEDYQTR
+853 IRLNGILTVEDYQAR
-868 AKAIEAQ
+868 LQALESQ
-875 KPAKRVS
+875 NPVS
-882 ASTNP
+882 PVTAST
-887 EDAENVLDEKIN
+887 DMENVLNVLDKQKN
-899 TAWQGNKGDYITFA
+899 TVWQGNKGDYITFA
-913 LKNGAKVDKVAIAF
+913 LKNGSKINEVAIAF
-927 TRDNNLP
+927 KRDNGLP
-934 ATFEIQLSGGG
+934 AEFEIQLSGGG

-955 VSEYG
+955 VSQYG
-960 KLISYPFKGT
+960 ELISYPFKGT
-970 TASDLRIVLNDD
+970 TASDLRILLNDD
-982 RVSIAEVKF
+982 RVGIAEVVLKE

>member
-1 LEDIF
+1 
-6 SKRKTLRTIKA
+6 
-17 DTSDYFIPLFH
+17 
-28 TLAVFL
+28 
-34 STKETIITKRFLEH
+34 
-48 IMKNLIAL
+48 MKNLIAL

-562 TKGCDLVNAHW
+562 TKGCDLVDAHW

-960 KLISYPFKGT
+960 KLISYGT

>member
-1 LEDIF
+1 
-6 SKRKTLRTIKA
+6 
-17 DTSDYFIPLFH
+17 
-28 TLAVFL
+28 
-34 STKETIITKRFLEH
+34 
-48 IMKNLIAL
+48 MKNLIAL

-121 LDEKTCQMVTLYGYK
+121 LDEKTCQMVTLYGYN

-549 IQEKTKGK
+549 IQEKTKSK

-562 TKGCDLVNAHW
+562 TKGCDLVDAHW

>member
-1 LEDIF
+1 MNKL
-6 SKRKTLRTIKA
+6 
-17 DTSDYFIPLFH
+17 FI
-28 TLAVFL
+28 A
-34 STKETIITKRFLEH
+34 
-48 IMKNLIAL
+48 
-56 TLLLGGSTL
+56 TLLLSGSTFL
-65 LCAQKPAKTPAT
+65 SGQTVPRIPET
-77 YKPVKSEMY
+77 YKPSKSEMY
-86 RKGWI
+86 HKGWI

-108 LEARIENLLQQMT
+108 VEARIENLLGQMT
-121 LDEKTCQMVTLYGYK
+121 LEEKTCQMVTLYGYK

-142 LPTPEWKELLWKD
+142 LPTAEWKQSLWKD

-177 AYVWPASRHAWALN
+177 PYVWPASRHAWALN

-198 EDTRLGIPVD
+198 EETRLGIPTD
-208 FTNEGIRGVESYRA
+208 FTNEGIRGIESFRA

-230 LGHTWNRELIR
+230 LGHTWNRKLIH

-296 LQHNHQVAAT
+296 LQHNHQVTST
-306 GKHFA
+306 GKHFV

-333 EVENIHIYPFKRVI
+333 EVENVHVYPFRRVI
-347 REAGMLG
+347 QEAGMLG
-354 VMSSYNDYD
+354 IMSSYNDYD
-363 GIPVQGSYY
+363 GFPIQGSYY

-425 FRSPDSFVLPL
+425 FRSPESFVYPL

-447 EVINDRVRDIL
+447 ELINDRVRDIL
-458 RVKFLIGLFDAPYQ
+458 RVKFLVGLFDSPYQ

-479 REVEKE
+479 KEVEKA
-485 ENEAIALQASHESV
+485 ENEAVALQASRESI
-499 VLLKNADELLPL
+499 VLLKNESELLPL
-511 DINSTKKIAVCG
+511 DINQVKRIAVCG
-523 PNANEEGYA
+523 PNADEEGYA

-541 EVTTVLEG
+541 DVTTVLEG
-549 IQEKTKGK
+549 IQAKVEGR
-557 AEVLY
+557 AEVVY
-562 TKGCDLVNAHW
+562 TKGCELVDAHW
-573 PESEI
+573 PESEL
-578 IDYPLTDDEQAEID
+578 IDYPLTAEEQAEID
-592 KAVENARQADV
+592 RAVENARQSDV

-620 RTSLDLPGRQLQL
+620 RSSLDLPGRQLQL
-633 LQAIQATGKPVVLIL
+633 LQAVQATGKPVVLIL

-696 TFPKTVGQI
+696 TFPKSVGQI

-713 SSQIDGGKNPGPT
+713 SSQVDGGQNMGLD
-726 GNMSR
+726 GNMTR
-731 INGALYPFG
+731 VNGALYPFG

-751 DLDITPRVITPNE
+751 DLEISPKVITPNE
-764 SATVRLK
+764 RVQVSLK

-785 LYIRDVLSSITTYEK
+785 LYTRDVISSVTTYEK
-800 NLAGFQR
+800 NLAGFER
-807 IHLEPGEAQE
+807 IHLRPGETQTVT
-817 LSFTIDR
+817 FTLDR
-824 KHLEL
+824 KHFEL
-829 LDADMKWVVE
+829 LNADMKWVVE
-839 PGDFVLMAGASSED
+839 PGEFSIMAGASSED
-853 IRLNGTLTVEDYQTR
+853 IRLSGMLQVEEYATRLQT
-868 AKAIEAQ
+868 IEAQ
-875 KPAKRVS
+875 KTQSPVT

-887 EDAENVLDEKIN
+887 ESTSLVLDGKAE
-899 TAWQGNKGDYITFA
+899 TSWQGNKGDYIT
-913 LKNGAKVDKVAIAF
+913 LSLDNSPHVEKVDITFV
-927 TRDNNLP
+927 RENNLP
-934 ATFEIQLSGGG
+934 AEFEIQLSGGG

-960 KLISYPFKGT
+960 KAITYQFKGS
-970 TASDLRIVLNDD
+970 TASDLRIVLKDD
-982 RVSIAEVKF
+982 RVGVAEIKL

>member
-1 LEDIF
+1 
-6 SKRKTLRTIKA
+6 
-17 DTSDYFIPLFH
+17 
-28 TLAVFL
+28 
-34 STKETIITKRFLEH
+34 
-48 IMKNLIAL
+48 MKNLIAL

-398 YTKHGTA
+398 YTKHGTV

-562 TKGCDLVNAHW
+562 TKGCDLVDAHW

-839 PGDFVLMAGASSED
+839 PGDFVLMTGASSED

-913 LKNGAKVDKVAIAF
+913 LKNGTQVDKVTIAF

>member
-1 LEDIF
+1 
-6 SKRKTLRTIKA
+6 
-17 DTSDYFIPLFH
+17 
-28 TLAVFL
+28 
-34 STKETIITKRFLEH
+34 
-48 IMKNLIAL
+48 MKNLIAL

-398 YTKHGTA
+398 YTKHGTV

-562 TKGCDLVNAHW
+562 TKGCDLVDAHW

-751 DLDITPRVITPNE
+751 DLDITPRVITLNE

-771 VTNTGKRA
+771 VTNTVKRA

-839 PGDFVLMAGASSED
+839 PGDFVLMTGASSED

>member
-1 LEDIF
+1 MEDIF

-425 FRSPDSFVLPL
+425 FRSPDPFVLPL

-549 IQEKTKGK
+549 IQEKTKSK

-562 TKGCDLVNAHW
+562 TKGCDLVDAHW

-913 LKNGAKVDKVAIAF
+913 LKNGTQVDKVTIAF